1 MEVIAIIPIKIPL
14 YLKICT
20 RERAKMDAMHERYLE
35 STVPPMVEKEDVE
48 ICFFYD
54 ATDGKSVYEMAEA
67 KTHLA
72 QLSLDRVLA
81 QFDIH
86 DGTVVEVEQLFEGV
100 KSGIVD
106 MVGKKL
112 PCVLLGRRYPNDQY
126 RVLSFGRGMDFQL
139 FPEYWRGYEFW
150 HNDSPVEAVAV
161 CYHKDCNQVDVCW
174 RTASQDVYRMIR
186 TSQGGGPASVPGT
199 VLRALIPTQN

>member
-1 MEVIAIIPIKIPL
+1 MEVIAIIPIKTPL

-20 RERAKMDAMHERYLE
+20 RERAKMDAMYEKYIE

-86 DGTVVEVEQLFEGV
+86 DGTVVEVEQLFEEV
-100 KSGIVD
+100 KSSIVD

-112 PCVLLGRRYPNDQY
+112 PCVLLGRRFPNDQY
-126 RVLSFGRGMDFQL
+126 RILSFGRQMDFHL
-139 FPEYWRGYEFW
+139 FPEYWGYESW
-150 HNDSPVEAVAV
+150 CTSPVEAVAV
-161 CYHKDCNQVDVCW
+161 CHHKDCNQVDVYW
-174 RTASQDVYRMIR
+174 RTTSQDVYRMIR
-186 TSQGGGPASVPGT
+186 TSQGGDPASVPGT
-199 VLRALIPTQN
+199 VLRALIPTQD

>member
-1 MEVIAIIPIKIPL
+1 MEVIAIIPIKTPL
-14 YLKICT
+14 HLKICT

-54 ATDGKSVYEMAEA
+54 ATDGESVYEMAEA

-86 DGTVVEVEQLFEGV
+86 DGTAVEVEQLFDGAKDDV
-100 KSGIVD
+100 VD
-106 MVGKKL
+106 MVGKKR
-112 PCVLLGRRYPNDQY
+112 PCVLLGRYFSNDQY
-126 RVLSFGRGMDFQL
+126 RILSFGRPMHFHL
-139 FPEYWRGYEFW
+139 FPEYWRGYEYW
-150 HNDSPVEAVAV
+150 TTSPVEAVAV
-161 CYHKDCNQVDVCW
+161 CYHKDCNQVDVYW
-174 RTASQDVYRMIR
+174 RNTDQDVYRMIR
-186 TSQGGGPASVPGT
+186 TSQGGDPASVPGT
-199 VLRALIPTQN
+199 VLRALIPTQD

>member
-1 MEVIAIIPIKIPL
+1 MEVIAIIPIKTPL
-14 YLKICT
+14 HLKIRT
-20 RERAKMDAMHERYLE
+20 RERAKMGAMYERYLE
-35 STVPPMVEKEDVE
+35 STVPPMIEKEDVE

-100 KSGIVD
+100 KSSIVD

-112 PCVLLGRRYPNDQY
+112 PCVLLGRRSPNDQY
-126 RVLSFGRGMDFQL
+126 RILSFGQQMDFHL
-139 FPEYWRGYEFW
+139 FPEYWGYESW
-150 HNDSPVEAVAV
+150 CTSPVEAVAV
-161 CYHKDCNQVDVCW
+161 CHHKDCNQVDVYW
-174 RTASQDVYRMIR
+174 RTTSQNVYRMIR

-199 VLRALIPTQN
+199 VLRALIPTQG